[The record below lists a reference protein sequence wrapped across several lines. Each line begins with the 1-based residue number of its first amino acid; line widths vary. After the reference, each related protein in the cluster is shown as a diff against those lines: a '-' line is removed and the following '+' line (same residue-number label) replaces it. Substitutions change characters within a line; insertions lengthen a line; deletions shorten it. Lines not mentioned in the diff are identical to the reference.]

1 MASIFCV
8 FEIAFWFLIN
18 GFGYFFF
25 FFFVFGQAL
34 LFLLVLFK
42 GFVSEDTL
50 RGISIIMRMPERLG
64 SCLVEVGV
72 SMDRE

>member
-1 MASIFCV
+1 MVSAI
-8 FEIAFWFLIN
+8 
-18 GFGYFFF
+18 FFF
-25 FFFVFGQAL
+25 FFLVFGQAL

-50 RGISIIMRMPERLG
+50 RGISIIMRMSERLG

>member
-1 MASIFCV
+1 MVSDIFSL
-8 FEIAFWFLIN
+8 FLS
-18 GFGYFFF
+18 
-25 FFFVFGQAL
+25 FGQA
-34 LFLLVLFK
+34 LLVLFK